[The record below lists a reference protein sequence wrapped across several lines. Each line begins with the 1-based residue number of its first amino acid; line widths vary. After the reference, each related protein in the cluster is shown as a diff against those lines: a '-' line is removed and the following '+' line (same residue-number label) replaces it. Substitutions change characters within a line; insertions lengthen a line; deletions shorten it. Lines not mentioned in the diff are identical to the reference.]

1 MDCYY
6 CKAKK
11 YCMAAAQ
18 PGSMM
23 CLVNRMR
30 YGGTH
35 ADDAPPRQV
44 GGFCQYCGQPLREI
58 GRERFCNNV
67 NCRNRYVSVT
77 HPAGGYGPKR
87 KRPGSQRTSG
97 IQRSWCG
104 AKSAATWRSLAV
116 TGNVAVATWALC
128 ARMIIAAG
136 DGDEK
141 KAPDNSAS
149 GSGRAGDRRGLAG

>member
-1 MDCYY
+1 MGWYISV
-6 CKAKK
+6 K
-11 YCMAAAQ
+11 
-18 PGSMM
+18 
-23 CLVNRMR
+23 
-30 YGGTH
+30 
-35 ADDAPPRQV
+35 
-44 GGFCQYCGQPLREI
+44 LRD
-58 GRERFCNNV
+58 R
-67 NCRNRYVSVT
+67 
-77 HPAGGYGPKR
+77 
-87 KRPGSQRTSG
+87 

-149 GSGRAGDRRGLAG
+149 GSGRAGDRRGLAGCENSCACLTAGKK